1 MGVDRCRVCEL
12 YAAGPESE
20 GSGSG
25 YRVGDC
31 LVLTARHV
39 IAPALS
45 GPGGRCWSA
54 RSACR
59 GGCPRGW
66 TGKTRMLTP
75 R

>member
-1 MGVDRCRVCEL
+1 MGVDRYRVCEL

-25 YRVGDC
+25 YRVGDH

-45 GPGGRCWSA
+45 GPGGR
-54 RSACR
+54 
-59 GGCPRGW
+59 
-66 TGKTRMLTP
+66 
-75 R
+75 